1 MAGTQPNHFVTGRKD
16 SVKTAASNKP
26 TKEKMRASY
35 EKAKKEGKVKSG
47 EIITPAKAGK
57 VATEVA
63 KKLSK
68 VASKVD
74 EIAKNSVKVKPANE
88 SNPSNE
94 VLNRFTNTTLSKM
107 KSGENAK
114 RAAKQ
119 VETGNTFYKKVVADP
134 EVIRVKSEYV
144 KPYKTTGGAGS
155 TARRAAEKAKKVK
168 GD

>member
-16 SVKTAASNKP
+16 SVKTVASNKP
-26 TKEKMRASY
+26 TKEEMRASY

-57 VATEVA
+57 VVTEVA

-74 EIAKNSVKVKPANE
+74 EIAKNSVKVKPANK
-88 SNPSNE
+88 SQPSNE
-94 VLNRFTNTTLSKM
+94 TLNSSTNVTLKAM
-107 KSGENAK
+107 KSGNI
-114 RAAKQ
+114 AKQ
-119 VETGNTFYKKVVADP
+119 QAKLEEKRNQISNQFFGKSPT
-134 EVIRVKSEYV
+134 VKIKSGDA
-144 KPYKTTGGAGS
+144 KPYKTTDDVGS